1 MKYTLILLLHFVALA
16 TAAQKLI
23 YTNYTKKVGLLSN
36 TVYSIYRT
44 TDGYLWFATDK
55 GISRYNG
62 HQFIHYTLNEGL
74 ADIENFFFYED
85 RQKRLWIGSYN
96 GNISYIKNNVV
107 YNQQNDSTL
116 KTAYDIPITS
126 KIYENIDSSIVI
138 TFVNSPFV
146 LLYKNRKLK
155 AYNMGVVVQ
164 NGLNIQQVTFDG
176 ISKFDIKTPRY
187 NCVVDTASNI
197 LSKNQTPFQ
206 QVLRSQRGT
215 TLITIDDY
223 LKKVYVDGVPLQIDF
238 KKTINTNV
246 NCIYNINNLYY
257 FGTDNGLY
265 IYDMSSSKIVLHAFS
280 DNIISCIT
288 EDITGS
294 IWISSLTNGVYQIP
308 KDYQKIHFLPNV
320 YSGQILNA
328 ISAGNTVYV
337 QDFKNKIIK
346 INVANNKINTI
357 NNKILQNSTTRARLL
372 NFRNN
377 MYVLLDSFVFKEE
390 RFFKK
395 IPYPILH
402 KKALSNDQQILLN
415 HGYYVNLFNET
426 FDLIH
431 TYSMDGDRIFDIAIN
446 KKNAFYSTINKVV
459 QMVDTQ
465 SIPIK
470 SKHING
476 LKTFFVWDPFIIG
489 ITHES
494 ELKLVN
500 RKTDSLLISRHGIIA
515 LKQLAND
522 KYVYVSDKNAFL
534 LQIDTTRSGVTNLST
549 HIIRKDLIPQNADFL
564 VFSNEQCYIF
574 YDQNFTHFSDSLLKS
589 PSVRN
594 QISISNVLINNEPV
608 SFHTPIT
615 VRESMASSISI
626 RCKALFFELS
636 NPEYFYSIV
645 NANSQDTLWSAFKSE
660 VIDIYNISAGTY
672 SLLIKNEFNEINKL
686 LHFNIT
692 KPFHKRPEIII
703 AFFVMIL
710 LGTFLI
716 FFRIVKTNKKLST
729 LKHQTLTAEYKS
741 LNSVLNPHFIF
752 NTLSSLQVL
761 IRENKNI
768 LAEKYLL
775 LLSSL
780 IRLNMKN
787 SIKEKVSLAR
797 EMEIV
802 NKYLE
807 IEKLRF
813 KNQFEYKVSIQ
824 ESIESSEI
832 FLPPLSIQPI
842 VENSIK
848 HGFFRILDEAGFIT
862 IDITKEKDTVYI
874 VVQDNGQGLQNK
886 IADDAN
892 NRRIHSLDV
901 IQKRFAYFKKLY
913 NVDIS
918 IEIKNIESNQNTIG
932 TKVTL
937 TIILPS
943 E

>member
-1 MKYTLILLLHFVALA
+1 MKYFLLLLLHFVVLSS
-16 TAAQKLI
+16 AAQKLI

-36 TVYSIYRT
+36 TVYGIYRT
-44 TDGYLWFATDK
+44 SDGYLWFATDK

-62 HQFIHYTLNEGL
+62 HQFMHYTLNEGL

-85 RQKRLWIGSYN
+85 RQRRLWIGSYN
-96 GNISYIKNNVV
+96 GNISYIQNDVV
-107 YNQQNDSTL
+107 HSQQNDSTL
-116 KTAYDIPITS
+116 QTATDIPITS
-126 KIYENIDSSIVI
+126 KIYESSDSSIAI
-138 TFVNSPFV
+138 TFVNSPYV
-146 LLYKNRKLK
+146 LLYKNNTLK
-155 AYNMGVVVQ
+155 TYNLSAAIEK
-164 NGLNIQQVTFDG
+164 GLDIQQIKFDG
-176 ISKFDIKTPRY
+176 ISKFDIKTTRY
-187 NCVVDTASNI
+187 NCVVDTHSRV
-197 LSKNQTPFQ
+197 LSKHTTPFQ
-206 QVLRSQRGT
+206 QVLRSQKGT
-215 TLITIDDY
+215 TLLVIDEH
-223 LKKVYVDGVPLQIDF
+223 LQKVFVDGVPLHFDF
-238 KKTINTNV
+238 KKTINTNL
-246 NCIYNINNLYY
+246 NCIYTINNMYY

-265 IYDMSSSKIVLHAFS
+265 IYDRYSAKIVLHAFS

-308 KDYQKIHFLPNV
+308 KDYQRIHFLPNV

-328 ISAGNTVYV
+328 TTAGSNIYV
-337 QDFKNKIIK
+337 QDFKNKIVK
-346 INVANNKINTI
+346 INIANNRVSTV
-357 NNKILQNSTTRARLL
+357 QNGMIQNRSSRARLL
-372 NFRNN
+372 HFQNDL
-377 MYVLLDSFVFKEE
+377 YVLIDSLVFKEE
-390 RFFKK
+390 HLFKK
-395 IPYPILH
+395 IPYPVLH
-402 KKALSNDQQILLN
+402 KKAISNDKQILLN
-415 HGYYVNLFNET
+415 HGYFVNLFDES
-426 FDLIH
+426 FKFIH
-431 TYSMDGDRIFDIAIN
+431 TYSMNGDRIFDIAIN
-446 KKNAFYSTINKVV
+446 KDHAFFSTINKVV
-459 QMVDTQ
+459 QLVDTQ
-465 SIPIK
+465 TILIK
-470 SKHING
+470 SKHMSG
-476 LKTFFVWDPFIIG
+476 LKSFFVWDPYIIG

-494 ELKLVN
+494 ELKLIN
-500 RKTDSLLISRHGIIA
+500 RKNDSLLVSRQGIIA

-522 KYVYVSDKNAFL
+522 KYIYASDKNAFL
-534 LQIDTTRSGVTNLST
+534 LQIDTTRIGVTNLRT
-549 HIIRKDLIPQNADFL
+549 HIIRKDLIPQNSDFM
-564 VFSNEQCYIF
+564 VFSNGQCYIF
-574 YDQNFTHFSDSLLKS
+574 YDQNLIHFSDSLLKS
-589 PSVRN
+589 TSVRN
-594 QISISNVLINNEPV
+594 QISISSVFINNEPV
-608 SFHTPIT
+608 SFQAPIT
-615 VRESMASSISI
+615 IRESRAGSISI

-645 NANSQDTLWSAFKSE
+645 NANSRDTLWSTFKSE

-672 SLLIKNEFNEINKL
+672 SLLIKNEFNEINNML
-686 LHFNIT
+686 RFNIT
-692 KPFHKRPEIII
+692 KPFHKRPEILI
-703 AFFVMIL
+703 AFFVVIL
-710 LGTFLI
+710 LTSFLI
-716 FFRIVKTNKKLST
+716 FFRIVETKQKLST

-787 SIKEKVSLAR
+787 TIKEKVSLAR

-862 IDITKEKDTVYI
+862 IDITKENNTVYV

-886 IADDAN
+886 LADEAN

-901 IQKRFAYFKKLY
+901 IRKRFAYFKKLY

-937 TIILPS
+937 SIILPS